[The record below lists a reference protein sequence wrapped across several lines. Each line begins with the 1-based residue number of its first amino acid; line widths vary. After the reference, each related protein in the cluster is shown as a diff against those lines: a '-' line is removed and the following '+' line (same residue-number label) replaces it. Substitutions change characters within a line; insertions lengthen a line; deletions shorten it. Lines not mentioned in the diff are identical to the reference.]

1 MSRVTLGL
9 VLAVLMSAC
18 TAAGPETD
26 GDRFEVPVVRP
37 APVEVDTPALRAA
50 RRAAGV
56 EPCPGAET
64 RGTADGGLPRLRL
77 ACLGGGRE
85 VDLSRLRGP
94 LVVSVWA
101 SWCSPCR
108 VEMPILQ
115 QVHEEYA
122 GRLRVI
128 GIDFDDT
135 DPGAALELAA
145 EVGAT
150 YPLLADPASELSGAD
165 PFPRLA
171 ALPFLALVDERGRVV
186 YRAPAAITEREQ
198 LDALLAEYLDIA

>member
-1 MSRVTLGL
+1 MSRPVLGL
-9 VLAVLMSAC
+9 LLASLLTAC
-18 TAAGPETD
+18 TSATTEGGGE
-26 GDRFEVPVVRP
+26 RFEVPVVR
-37 APVEVDTPALRAA
+37 AGPVEVDTPALRAA

-56 EPCPGAET
+56 EQCPGPDA
-64 RGTADGGLPRLRL
+64 RGAVDGGLPQLRL

-94 LVVSVWA
+94 LLVSLWA

-145 EVGAT
+145 ELGVT

-171 ALPFLALVDERGRVV
+171 SLPFLALVDERGRVV
-186 YRAPAAITEREQ
+186 HRAPVAITEREQ
-198 LDALLAEYLDIA
+198 LDALLAEYLEIA